1 VRPEDYA
8 ADRDRGG
15 KGDHPGLPGGVP
27 LLPMTDCPVRSGR
40 IEINPVDD
48 GYVVYDPDHDLVHY
62 LNHTAA
68 FVLELCTGQ
77 NAAAEIADTLK
88 AAYEPGD
95 SGGSIGELVGN
106 CIEQLREQGLV
117 RRTADP
123 APPVA

>member
-1 VRPEDYA
+1 
-8 ADRDRGG
+8 
-15 KGDHPGLPGGVP
+15 
-27 LLPMTDCPVRSGR
+27 MTDCPVRSGG

-48 GYVVYDPDHDLVHY
+48 GYVVYDADHDLVHY

-77 NAAAEIADTLK
+77 NAAAEIADTVQ

-95 SGGSIGELVGN
+95 SDGSIGELVGQ

-117 RRTADP
+117 RRMAAP
-123 APPVA
+123 ASRGGG